1 MTGTNRF
8 YLAMGVRRAF
18 HRQGIGRALLQRAK
32 AAARAKGYS
41 FLQVKTVQMG
51 RYAAYDRTN
60 RFYLAMGF
68 REFEVFPDL
77 WDKWNP
83 CQVYVMALRA
93 PGGRGGCEN
102 GITVQNRADFADI
115 YGDFAR
121 TRALGLTPR
130 RGLCIIGKVLWTF
143 VQVRKGVP
151 LFLLSIL
158 KKRQTHGCGRF

>member
-1 MTGTNRF
+1 MEIRLLEDPAEKRAVTRLVLEDLPEWFGIPEAREAYIAESAACPFLDGTPAGFCYLQETGKDTAEVA
-8 YLAMGVRRAF
+8 AMGVRRAF
-18 HRQGIGRALLQRAK
+18 HRQGIGRALLQRVK

-93 PGGRGGCEN
+93 PADEEN
-102 GITVQNRADFADI
+102 
-115 YGDFAR
+115 
-121 TRALGLTPR
+121 
-130 RGLCIIGKVLWTF
+130 
-143 VQVRKGVP
+143 VRME
-151 LFLLSIL
+151 
-158 KKRQTHGCGRF
+158 

>member
-1 MTGTNRF
+1 MEIRLLEDPAEKRAVTRLVLEDLPEWFGIPQAREAYIAESAAQPFFCAFLDGTPAGFCYLQETGKDTAEVA
-8 YLAMGVRRAF
+8 AMGVRRAF

-93 PGGRGGCEN
+93 PADEEN
-102 GITVQNRADFADI
+102 GRME
-115 YGDFAR
+115 
-121 TRALGLTPR
+121 
-130 RGLCIIGKVLWTF
+130 
-143 VQVRKGVP
+143 
-151 LFLLSIL
+151 
-158 KKRQTHGCGRF
+158 